1 MSSSDL
7 DQKLKNLIENDETEN
22 FYTILSEIIENNK
35 ENFSSLAQYLNEVF
49 KLIIE
54 EIDESNCEKKLS
66 FICLFFEI
74 LISENIDF
82 SNYLQNILVI
92 IEENGINSD
101 ENIKRLINICN
112 NATINKKDL
121 FNYLIQFSRNKTEY
135 LYILYSLDGFKEI
148 IVETISYNW
157 ELIEELLDNQEI
169 KSNIN
174 NLKNVLKCLEILIET
189 SGIEFKEY
197 ASSALYKTLDY
208 LSEID
213 DELQNRSLMII
224 YNLAKYCNEQL
235 EPLKEKIIEFLKVL
249 KNSSNNPENINL
261 CNILLNHFY
270 GENKENEENVN
281 NDNNNINTNKEII
294 NENINNNNNNQTI
307 NEKENYN
314 NPVKDEIINEN
325 NNNNNEIISE
335 NDFNKINEQNYI
347 NDQNIEDIKI
357 EEEISK
363 KERENKE
370 YNIQNEVAK
379 EYDDKKELEIYDKE
393 ENSDNNEIINNDDD
407 NNEDEENNNEN
418 NEEENN
424 NENNEEENNN
434 EHNEEENNSDH
445 NEEENNNEP
454 NESEINNEPNESEIN
469 NEHNEEENNNEH
481 NESEINNEHNESEN
495 NNEYNKEENNS
506 ENSKEEYNNKYNKEE
521 YNYNKGDYNNKY
533 NKEDYNTNKYNK
545 EENNSEEEEEV
556 INDEKYNHLKNLIKK
571 EDNYKMELKS
581 SMNKNKK
588 FNLNEIV
595 MKIKDL
601 SDKQII
607 ILETIE
613 QYKRDTKRIINQKK
627 SKISSLEAKVEELK
641 EEIRIEKNK
650 KRNRIGKTNNQM
662 RRKKV
667 NNNNFDN
674 ENDIDNDYNDYH
686 Y

>member
-1 MSSSDL
+1 MSSSDFIP
-7 DQKLKNLIENDETEN
+7 KLKNLIENDETEN

-35 ENFSSLAQYLNEVF
+35 ENFSNLALYLNEVF

-82 SNYLQNILVI
+82 SNYLQNIFVI
-92 IEENGINSD
+92 IEGYGIISD

-135 LYILYSLDGFKEI
+135 LYMLYSLDGFKEL

-157 ELIEELLDNQEI
+157 ELIEELLDNQEV
-169 KSNIN
+169 KSNANI
-174 NLKNVLKCLEILIET
+174 LKTVLKCLEILIEI
-189 SGIEFKEY
+189 SGTKFKEY
-197 ASSALYKTLDY
+197 ATSAIYKTLNY
-208 LSEID
+208 LTEID
-213 DELQNRSLMII
+213 VELQNRSLMIL
-224 YNLAKYCNEQL
+224 YNLTKYCYEQL
-235 EPLKEKIIEFLKVL
+235 EPLKEKIIEFLKYL
-249 KNSSNNPENINL
+249 KTICNNSENINI
-261 CNILLNHFY
+261 CNILLNYFC
-270 GENKENEENVN
+270 GENKENKENEENVN
-281 NDNNNINTNKEII
+281 NNNNNINSNKEII
-294 NENINNNNNNQTI
+294 NENINNNINNEII
-307 NEKENYN
+307 NEIENSN
-314 NPVKDEIINEN
+314 NPVKDGNINES
-325 NNNNNEIISE
+325 NNNNNEIFNE
-335 NDFNKINEQNYI
+335 NDDNIDFNKINEQNYI

-357 EEEISK
+357 EEEINK

-370 YNIQNEVAK
+370 YNIQNEVPK
-379 EYDDKKELEIYDKE
+379 EYDDKKDLENYDKE
-393 ENSDNNEIINNDDD
+393 ENSDNNEIINNIDDD
-407 NNEDEENNNEN
+407 DN

-434 EHNEEENNSDH
+434 EHNESEN
-445 NEEENNNEP
+445 
-454 NESEINNEPNESEIN
+454 
-469 NEHNEEENNNEH
+469 NEEENNNEH
-481 NESEINNEHNESEN
+481 NESENNNEHNESEY

-506 ENSKEEYNNKYNKEE
+506 EYNKKEYNNNYNKEE
-521 YNYNKGDYNNKY
+521 NN
-533 NKEDYNTNKYNK
+533 NKYNK
-545 EENNSEEEEEV
+545 EENNSENEDEV
-556 INDEKYNHLKNLIKK
+556 MNDEKYNHLKNLIKK
-571 EDNYKMELKS
+571 EDNYKMKLKS
-581 SMNKNKK
+581 YINKNKK

-627 SKISSLEAKVEELK
+627 SKIQSLEAKVEELK

-667 NNNNFDN
+667 NDNNF

>member
-7 DQKLKNLIENDETEN
+7 NEKLKNLIENDETEN
-22 FYTILSEIIENNK
+22 FYTLLSGIIENNK

-54 EIDESNCEKKLS
+54 DINQSNCEKKLS

-82 SNYLQNILVI
+82 SNYLQNIFVL
-92 IEENGINSD
+92 IEEYGINSD

-121 FNYLIQFSRNKTEY
+121 FNYSIQFSRNKTEY
-135 LYILYSLDGFKEI
+135 LYMLYSLDGFRDI
-148 IVETISYNW
+148 IIETISFNW

-174 NLKNVLKCLEILIET
+174 NLKNVLKCLEILIEI
-189 SGIEFKEY
+189 SGTEFKEY

-208 LSEID
+208 LSEKD
-213 DELQNRSLMII
+213 VELQNRCLMII
-224 YNLAKYCNEQL
+224 YYLAKYCSEQL

-249 KNSSNNPENINL
+249 KNSCSNPENINL
-261 CNILLNHFY
+261 CNILLNYFY
-270 GENKENEENVN
+270 GGNKENEENTN
-281 NDNNNINTNKEII
+281 NDNNNVNTNKEII
-294 NENINNNNNNQTI
+294 NENT
-307 NEKENYN
+307 
-314 NPVKDEIINEN
+314 N
-325 NNNNNEIISE
+325 NNNNNEIINE
-335 NDFNKINEQNYI
+335 NENYNNQVKDEIINESNNNNNEIINETDNSDFNKINEQNYL

-357 EEEISK
+357 EEEMNK

-370 YNIQNEVAK
+370 FNIQNEVAK
-379 EYDDKKELEIYDKE
+379 EYDDKKELDNYDKE

-407 NNEDEENNNEN
+407 DNNEDEENNNEH
-418 NEEENN
+418 
-424 NENNEEENNN
+424 NEEENNN
-434 EHNEEENNSDH
+434 EHNEEENNSEPNEEENNSEH
-445 NEEENNNEP
+445 NEEENNNEPNEEENNNEP

-469 NEHNEEENNNEH
+469 NEHNE
-481 NESEINNEHNESEN
+481 SEI
-495 NNEYNKEENNS
+495 NNEYNKEE
-506 ENSKEEYNNKYNKEE
+506 YNK
-521 YNYNKGDYNNKY
+521 KY
-533 NKEDYNTNKYNK
+533 NKEDYNNNRHNK
-545 EENNSEEEEEV
+545 EENNSEEEEV

-571 EDNYKMELKS
+571 EDNYKMKLKS
-581 SMNKNKK
+581 SLNKNKK

-627 SKISSLEAKVEELK
+627 SKIQSLEAKVEELK

-650 KRNRIGKTNNQM
+650 KRNRIDKANNQM

-674 ENDIDNDYNDYH
+674 ENDIDNDYNDYR